1 MPDFSYETEA
11 NGFVIGFDEVGC
23 GPWAGPVVAG
33 AALLI
38 FDKIPSSLV
47 SQIDDSKKLTRLRR
61 QKIYNLIQEGQGDF
75 CFTATGQASLKEIEQ
90 LNIRQASFLAMQ
102 RAADALSL
110 PIDISPTLAL
120 VDGRIKPVLS
130 YPVLCIPKGDSLSLS
145 IAVASIVAK
154 VTRDQF
160 MKNIARHYPDY
171 GWDHNA
177 GYGTLHH
184 RQALARFGVTPY
196 HRHTFAPIARLLTPQ
211 NSD

>member
-1 MPDFSYETEA
+1 MPDFSLENKA
-11 NGFVIGFDEVGC
+11 SGFVVGFDEVGC

-38 FDKIPSSLV
+38 FDKIPSTLV
-47 SQIDDSKKLTRLRR
+47 SEIDDSKKLTRLRR
-61 QKIYNLIQEGQGDF
+61 QKLYDLIQEGQGDF
-75 CFTATGQASLKEIEQ
+75 CFTATGQASLEEIER
-90 LNIRQASFLAMQ
+90 LNIRQASFLAMA

-110 PIDISPTLAL
+110 PIDIIPTLAL
-120 VDGRIKPVLS
+120 VDGKCKPTLP
-130 YPVLCIPKGDSLSLS
+130 YPVQCVPKGDSLSLS

-154 VTRDQF
+154 VTRDNF
-160 MKNIARHYPDY
+160 MKKIACQYPPY

-196 HRHTFAPIARLLTPQ
+196 HRRTFAPIARLLA
-211 NSD
+211 S